1 MTAADQTTAGSGAA
15 IEKMPREECLAMLA
29 GQLIGRIAVADPGG
43 APIVVPV
50 NFFLDGDTVV
60 FRTGPGSKFGLAVLD
75 GRPVSFEV
83 DGVDAGSHGGW
94 SVLLR
99 GTASEIHE
107 HEEGRTERERI
118 SLRPWAP
125 GAKSHWVRIVPD
137 IISGRR
143 IRPAPGVRW
152 TWMS

>member
-1 MTAADQTTAGSGAA
+1 MKDADQTMAGSGPSM
-15 IEKMPREECLAMLA
+15 EKMPREECLALMA
-29 GQLIGRIAVADPGG
+29 RQPVGRIAVADPGA

-50 NFFLDGDTVV
+50 NFLLEGDTVV
-60 FRTGPGSKFGLAVLD
+60 FRTDPGSKFGLAVLD

-83 DGVDAGSHGGW
+83 DGVDAGRHGGW

-99 GTASEIHE
+99 GTASEIAAP
-107 HEEGRTERERI
+107 ERDRPGDEQM

-137 IISGRR
+137 VISGRR
-143 IRPAPGVRW
+143 VRPATGLRW

>member
-1 MTAADQTTAGSGAA
+1 MRAADQTKAGSGAA
-15 IEKMPREECLAMLA
+15 IEKMPREECLALMA
-29 GQLIGRIAVADPGG
+29 GQLIGRIAVADPGR

-50 NFFLDGDTVV
+50 NFLLDGDTVV
-60 FRTGPGSKFGLAVLD
+60 FRTDAGSMFCLAVLD
-75 GRPVSFEV
+75 GQPVSFEV

-99 GTASEIHE
+99 GTASEIPE
-107 HEEGRTERERI
+107 HEEGRPERERI

-137 IISGRR
+137 VISGRR
-143 IRPAPGVRW
+143 ICPAPGVRW

>member
-1 MTAADQTTAGSGAA
+1 M
-15 IEKMPREECLAMLA
+15 
-29 GQLIGRIAVADPGG
+29 
-43 APIVVPV
+43 VPV

-60 FRTGPGSKFGLAVLD
+60 FRTDAGSKFGLAVLD

-83 DGVDAGSHGGW
+83 DGVDAGRHGGW

-99 GTASEIHE
+99 GTASEIAAPE
-107 HEEGRTERERI
+107 GDRPEDEEI

-137 IISGRR
+137 VISGRR
-143 IRPAPGVRW
+143 IRPAPGLRW
-152 TWMS
+152 TWMP